1 MSLIAMLEQSKAV
14 ALETR
19 EQVALRNAEEI
30 AEFEEIGADLAAALD
45 AQELDT
51 SEEMLRLA
59 QELDEQEEKEV
70 SEREIADLELAKSL
84 LAAEQATV
92 AAVEKDEALAREIET
107 QLQKDTVRVA
117 KLERRERQLAQRML
131 CKDDL
136 QLAEQ
141 LAADIIDE
149 EMKLRSLEEKDRML
163 ARQLVKDEQ
172 AVLQSLP
179 QTAESL
185 RKMASEINGDAPAPM
200 RLRLRAKLSAMRKT
214 LDSAMITALSGQR
227 PSAKGAPI
235 VDKENSGKQV
245 GVGY

>member
-1 MSLIAMLEQSKAV
+1 
-14 ALETR
+14 
-19 EQVALRNAEEI
+19 
-30 AEFEEIGADLAAALD
+30 
-45 AQELDT
+45 
-51 SEEMLRLA
+51 
-59 QELDEQEEKEV
+59 
-70 SEREIADLELAKSL
+70 
-84 LAAEQATV
+84 
-92 AAVEKDEALAREIET
+92 
-107 QLQKDTVRVA
+107 
-117 KLERRERQLAQRML
+117 
-131 CKDDL
+131 
-136 QLAEQ
+136 
-141 LAADIIDE
+141 
-149 EMKLRSLEEKDRML
+149 ML

>member
-92 AAVEKDEALAREIET
+92 AAVEKDEALA
-107 QLQKDTVRVA
+107 QKDEELEQKDVELTQKAGTVTMAQVEEIA
-117 KLERRERQLAQRML
+117 KIKLP
-131 CKDDL
+131 DL
-136 QLAEQ
+136 NTNKIQ
-141 LAADIIDE
+141 
-149 EMKLRSLEEKDRML
+149 
-163 ARQLVKDEQ
+163 
-172 AVLQSLP
+172 
-179 QTAESL
+179 
-185 RKMASEINGDAPAPM
+185 
-200 RLRLRAKLSAMRKT
+200 SAMN
-214 LDSAMITALSGQR
+214 SVMGTAKNMG
-227 PSAKGAPI
+227 I
-235 VDKENSGKQV
+235 EVEE
-245 GVGY
+245 